1 MKKNPSVRQAGQVI
15 VLILIVLA
23 LLGGGAWWLFNSK
36 RQSEG
41 EARAFAQQAA
51 ERMALQFDRKFLD
64 QHLGLEAQV
73 QFPPSFRER
82 LLNRLRDLG
91 VPAPQIDLEGKVTF
105 TSRFFEPRG
114 QFRAR
119 LMYPEKPAFLDLA
132 VSRPHALWQIDYLN
146 LTYVPTPT
154 PTPTPSPSPAV
165 GVSPVPSA
173 SP

>member
-1 MKKNPSVRQAGQVI
+1 MKKIPGGRERGQVI

-23 LLGGGAWWLFNSK
+23 LIGGGAWWLFTSK
-36 RQSEG
+36 RQSETD
-41 EARAFAQQAA
+41 ARVFAQQAA
-51 ERMALQFDRKFLD
+51 ERMAIQFDRKFLD
-64 QHLGLEAQV
+64 QHLGPEAQV

-82 LLNRLRDLG
+82 LLNHLRELG
-91 VPAPQIDLEGKVTF
+91 VPSPQIDLEGKVTF
-105 TSRFFEPRG
+105 TSRFFEPSG

-132 VSRPHALWQIDYLN
+132 VSRPHAHWQIDYLN

-154 PTPTPSPSPAV
+154 PTPEPSPAL
-165 GVSPVPSA
+165 GVTPLPSA